1 MDQSSRSLGDVIR
14 AARLAADLSL
24 RDLTKRVSVTPSY
37 LSDIENDRRV
47 PSQEVLSTIAV
58 VLQLDLD
65 HLMALAGRLGD
76 DAERFLKRHPTAG
89 VLFRTISDHNLS
101 EDALRTLVQETERL
115 GQKERNR
122 K

>member
-14 AARLAADLSL
+14 TARLAADLSL
-24 RDLTKRVSVTPSY
+24 RDLTKRVAVTPSY

-58 VLQLDLD
+58 ALQLDLD